1 MPKRETQMLFG
12 ETGALPTD
20 RDIDHIRLDCIS
32 RLDDAHGL
40 WWVAIEFR
48 DATTK
53 PQGMFADE
61 AEARA
66 LAEELAHKAS
76 VPVVVGSFT

>member
-1 MPKRETQMLFG
+1 MLLD

-20 RDIDHIRLDCIS
+20 RGIDHVRLDCIS
-32 RLDDAHGL
+32 RIDDAHAL

-66 LAEELAHKAS
+66 LAENLAHQAS
-76 VPVVVGSFT
+76 VPVVVSSFT